1 MSMEIKALLA
11 AFQGWRFG
19 GTKQKGVQQAQDLKV
34 KVEIQEKEDDGHRE
48 EESRPAEEITKDGE
62 KIVAQSA

>member
-1 MSMEIKALLA
+1 MAIKAILA

-34 KVEIQEKEDDGHRE
+34 QVEYQEKEDDAHRE
-48 EESRPAEEITKDGE
+48 EESRPTEEITKDGE
-62 KIVAQSA
+62 KVVAQSA

>member
-1 MSMEIKALLA
+1 MAIKAILA

-19 GTKQKGVQQAQDLKV
+19 GTKQKDVQQAQDLKV
-34 KVEIQEKEDDGHRE
+34 RIEAQEKSDNTHRE

-62 KIVAQSA
+62 KVVAQSA

>member
-1 MSMEIKALLA
+1 MAIKAILA

-34 KVEIQEKEDDGHRE
+34 QVEHQEKEDDAHRE
-48 EESRPAEEITKDGE
+48 EEPRPEEEVTKDGE
-62 KIVAQSA
+62 KVVAQSA